1 MNSGSRLA
9 SLQWLSVFLHKYQQP
24 SAQVTRQGLV
34 AFRLWSTRV
43 MALVQS
49 LFISFL
55 HKIRRNRSSCRYTCC
70 YLSSYASYTFPVTS
84 TMLATYM
91 LLRGCAL
98 AANSLLSPRPCCL
111 LSLVV
116 RSTNSL
122 ASFPV
127 LVIWKCLASF
137 PGRVLRE
144 RKNGLGTRLGF
155 AKWKDLRLWLVKL
168 AQSCIC
174 LATVETSITS
184 NNTMIWLVTQASNRG
199 TLNSTGYPLTCL
211 RYHPLGSLL
220 VWYHVNWPVK
230 KEIGGL

>member
-1 MNSGSRLA
+1 MRWRYYLKELITSTDFSPERWRYFQGNSTA
-9 SLQWLSVFLHKYQQP
+9 SPHEFRKSFCLTAVIIHKYQQP
-24 SAQVTRQGLV
+24 SAEVTRQGLV

-98 AANSLLSPRPCCL
+98 AANSLLSPRPCCI

-127 LVIWKCLASF
+127 LVICKCLASF

-155 AKWKDLRLWLVKL
+155 A
-168 AQSCIC
+168 
-174 LATVETSITS
+174 T
-184 NNTMIWLVTQASNRG
+184 
-199 TLNSTGYPLTCL
+199 
-211 RYHPLGSLL
+211 
-220 VWYHVNWPVK
+220 
-230 KEIGGL
+230 